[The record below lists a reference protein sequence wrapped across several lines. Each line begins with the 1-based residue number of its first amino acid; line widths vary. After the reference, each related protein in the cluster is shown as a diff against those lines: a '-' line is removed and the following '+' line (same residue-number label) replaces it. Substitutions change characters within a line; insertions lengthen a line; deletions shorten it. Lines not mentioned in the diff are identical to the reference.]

1 VKIVRIHRDED
12 ERRILSEAG
21 NENEDEKYF
30 T

>member
-12 ERRILSEAG
+12 ERKIFSEAG
-21 NENEDEKYF
+21 NKNGDEKYF